1 MERAVWAV
9 MVTALCI
16 ASFTDI
22 RTKTIPIPTF
32 PAAFAAC
39 LAIRLHAGT
48 LSANHWF
55 GLGIMAVIALN
66 LCVLSSFGGGDLLM
80 LSAVGFATGATGAFL
95 FSVFSALLSVVVL
108 IYLLVKKRV
117 SERVAMAPVV
127 LVSYCITILFSILR

>member
-1 MERAVWAV
+1 MEKAVWAV
-9 MVTALCI
+9 MVTALSI
-16 ASFTDI
+16 ASVTDI

-55 GLGIMAVIALN
+55 GLGILAVIALN
-66 LCVLSSFGGGDLLM
+66 LCILSSFGGGDLLM
-80 LSAVGFATGATGAFL
+80 LSAVGFATGATGAVL
-95 FSVFSALLSVVVL
+95 FSIVSAVLSVGVFMF
-108 IYLLVKKRV
+108 LLAKGRGK
-117 SERVAMAPVV
+117 ERVAMAPVV

>member
-9 MVTALCI
+9 MVTALSI
-16 ASFTDI
+16 ASVTDI

-32 PAAFAAC
+32 PVAFAAC

-55 GLGIMAVIALN
+55 GLGILAVIALN
-66 LCVLSSFGGGDLLM
+66 LCILSSFGGGDLLM
-80 LSAVGFATGATGAFL
+80 LSAVGFATGATGAVL
-95 FSVFSALLSVVVL
+95 FSIVSAVLSVGVFMF
-108 IYLLVKKRV
+108 LLAKGRGK
-117 SERVAMAPVV
+117 ERVAMAPVV